1 MSHESTARSTPE
13 HSGAAPF
20 DGDEPAPATVP
31 VALPES
37 TEAAASAPSP
47 SETWIAIQFG
57 LAGLVWGASFLFMAL
72 ALEGLSPAQVATGR
86 TVFGALTL
94 GLIALVTRDRLPRD
108 RRVWGHLAVLSVTFA
123 VLPYLLFAW
132 AQQYLASGVTSILNA
147 TTPIMT
153 ALLAG
158 LLFKVET
165 LTREQIA
172 GIAVGTLGVVVIVG
186 PWQGLGVGTG
196 GIVPY
201 LAVLGATACYGVSLS
216 YMRRFLRDS
225 GLSAIMLSFV
235 MIGLAAVWMLILTPA
250 IGLDP
255 VTLTPSVVIAI
266 VLLGAFGT
274 GFAYAWNQN
283 VVRVWGATRSA
294 TVTYISPVVGVALG
308 VLVLGEVLVWNE
320 PLGALLVLLGVLL
333 AQRRLRL
340 PMRRRARADVV

>member
-1 MSHESTARSTPE
+1 MSHENPAGATPE

-37 TEAAASAPSP
+37 TEAAPSATST

-86 TVFGALTL
+86 TLFGALTL

-123 VLPYLLFAW
+123 ALPYLLFAW

-165 LTREQIA
+165 LTREQIL

-201 LAVLGATACYGVSLS
+201 LAVLGATACYGV
-216 YMRRFLRDS
+216 
-225 GLSAIMLSFV
+225 SAIMLSFV

-266 VLLGAFGT
+266 VLLGALGT

-308 VLVLGEVLVWNE
+308 VLVLDTPQQALSGAAVWALV
-320 PLGALLVLLGVLL
+320 ALLWWGISGLENPGRVLRKG
-333 AQRRLRL
+333 
-340 PMRRRARADVV
+340 

>member
-1 MSHESTARSTPE
+1 
-13 HSGAAPF
+13 
-20 DGDEPAPATVP
+20 
-31 VALPES
+31 
-37 TEAAASAPSP
+37 
-47 SETWIAIQFG
+47 
-57 LAGLVWGASFLFMAL
+57 MAL

-165 LTREQIA
+165 LTREQII

-186 PWQGLGVGTG
+186 PWQGLGAGTG

-235 MIGLAAVWMLILTPA
+235 MIALAAVWMLILTPA

-266 VLLGAFGT
+266 VLLGALGT

-308 VLVLGEVLVWNE
+308 VLVLGEVLAWNE
-320 PLGALLVLLGVLL
+320 PVGAVLVLIGVLL

-340 PMRRRARADVV
+340 PVRRRARSRVA